1 MIRYVNAYIIYTCIH
16 YLDLSTLR
24 RLSMNSE
31 SITSINIDMYRIH
44 QGFFTYP
51 TYRKC
56 KKSIQFIQ
64 LYSSYSEG
72 VIQYIYIQ
80 YVTYIHIHTYTLTT
94 LLLLLR
100 LRLQS
105 VLVVYVSGQ
114 GQPNRTSDQYFCMD
128 GSIFTLTTRPPP
140 PPPSPRRRSLSLSPS
155 SPMRYLMK

>member
-80 YVTYIHIHTYTLTT
+80 YVTYIHIHTYTHLLNAGLLTCWNGSGCENRADAEDPKKECWRDWVRVGGAVSFWAT
-94 LLLLLR
+94 
-100 LRLQS
+100 
-105 VLVVYVSGQ
+105 VLWCGEKPGGGTIMSLED
-114 GQPNRTSDQYFCMD
+114 TD
-128 GSIFTLTTRPPP
+128 
-140 PPPSPRRRSLSLSPS
+140 PSRDE
-155 SPMRYLMK
+155 